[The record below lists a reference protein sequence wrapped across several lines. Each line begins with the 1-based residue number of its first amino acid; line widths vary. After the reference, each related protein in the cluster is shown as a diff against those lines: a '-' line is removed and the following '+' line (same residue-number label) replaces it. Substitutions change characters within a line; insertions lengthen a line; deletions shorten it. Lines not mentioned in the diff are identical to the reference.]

1 MNLKY
6 IMLSKDAT
14 DWMIPFI
21 FHAGESTTFETEN
34 RATIAKLWHWRNEQT
49 AEEYRKKNG
58 NNGPVLY
65 FNNGIGYRTIC
76 TCQNSQ
82 ICTLK

>member
-34 RATIAKLWHWRNEQT
+34 RAIIAKLWHWRNEQT
-49 AEEYRKKNG
+49 AEEYRKKMG
-58 NNGPVLY
+58 IMVLFY
-65 FNNGIGYRTIC
+65 ILIMGLVTELYALVKTHR
-76 TCQNSQ
+76 SVH
-82 ICTLK
+82 